1 MILSGPKI
9 KQEIKNGIISIS
21 PYNEELV
28 NPASID
34 VRLGEYYIFIPA
46 QIKSVGFE
54 SFYDVKKSLEDHNY
68 SAVKKPITDSMVL
81 DTNGFYLMHTLES
94 VYTEK
99 YVAVLDG
106 KSSIGRWGIQTHLTA
121 GYIDPGFSGQI
132 TLEIK
137 AAVPIKI
144 YSGMR
149 IGQIRFH
156 EISGEV
162 EKYNGNYKKD
172 KKTSEGPI
180 PSQIWKSLI

>member
-1 MILSGPKI
+1 MILSGLKI
-9 KQEIKNGIISIS
+9 QEEINNGNIKIS
-21 PYNEELV
+21 PFDEKLI

-34 VRLGEYYIFIPA
+34 IRLGEYYIYIPKRD
-46 QIKSVGFE
+46 IINRDD
-54 SFYDVKKSLEDHNY
+54 FYDTKKSLYDQINV
-68 SAVKKPITDSMVL
+68 VKKPITESLVL
-81 DTNGFYLMHTLES
+81 NSNGFYLMHTLES
-94 VYTEK
+94 IHTEK

-132 TLEIK
+132 TLEVT
-137 AAVPIKI
+137 AAVPIKV

-156 EISGEV
+156 EISGDV
-162 EKYNGNYKKD
+162 EKYNGNYQKD

-180 PSQIWKSLI
+180 PSQIWKSF